1 MDLVPL
7 SYNIYISLDMFKKSI
22 NHGKVNIVIND
33 IVFVLGIRKVFK
45 SLHYFLITLR
55 VI

>member
-1 MDLVPL
+1 
-7 SYNIYISLDMFKKSI
+7 MFKKSI
-22 NHGKVNIVIND
+22 NHEKVNIVIND
-33 IVFVLGIRKVFK
+33 IVFVLGIRKVLQ